1 MTFITETTCIPK
13 TLYEKLM
20 KAFRPNNK
28 ENSQRNHLLDYT
40 LDDKDDTLAED
51 EEYTQDGMEEPD
63 EYKYVVKTL

>member
-40 LDDKDDTLAED
+40 LDDTLD
-51 EEYTQDGMEEPD
+51 YTEGDIAEPD
-63 EYKYVVKTL
+63 EYKYVMKTL